1 MEQEYVKFLKS
12 DAMIL
17 TYEIIVLIALT
28 VSCIIL
34 SKRQKRMQKEDEQ
47 KKERIEWEQLQNS
60 LQNDRKSQKGVNK
73 DGIYNFGVYKISV

>member
-17 TYEIIVLIALT
+17 TYEIVVLIALI
-28 VSCIIL
+28 VVCIVL
-34 SKRQKRMQKEDEQ
+34 SKWQKRMRREDEQ

-60 LQNDRKSQKGVNK
+60 LQNNRK
-73 DGIYNFGVYKISV
+73 

>member
-1 MEQEYVKFLKS
+1 
-12 DAMIL
+12 MIL

-60 LQNDRKSQKGVNK
+60 LQNDRKS
-73 DGIYNFGVYKISV
+73 

>member
-60 LQNDRKSQKGVNK
+60 LQNDRKS
-73 DGIYNFGVYKISV
+73 